1 MPTLKVPISGLLL
14 VSHLTAYSLGATLE
28 AGGERVFVGHDPD
41 SLELEPRV
49 ETRAALG
56 RVLECVRR
64 TAMDCRRVVEADLAP
79 GRPAIWAR
87 FTDTERAPAAL
98 QLRERLLDEAET
110 SGAALSARLL
120 AGLGAPAAWLAKAKP
135 SQGASQLD
143 GVAGNS
149 TSDFVRGVLRRTLSA
164 ALDATSDELHALWCE
179 SEPPIPDDNDEDKTG
194 WSPPG
199 VRIHPLHQWL
209 AAVGL
214 TQLTVGLSASGRSRT
229 PCCWRNGPQRG
240 VRLPIPD
247 APISM
252 PMLRAL
258 LMLPEL
264 AGPEVTARDAA
275 RLRAIGVAEV
285 LNFRVIDQAA
295 NPNMVAFRFGRGD
308 RLELR

>member
-1 MPTLKVPISGLLL
+1 MPTLNVRISGLML
-14 VSHLTAYSLGATLE
+14 VSHLTAYGLGATLE
-28 AGGERVFVGHDPD
+28 ASGEQAFVGHDPD

-49 ETRAALG
+49 ETAAAPD

-64 TAMDCRRVVEADLAP
+64 TAMDCQRVVEADLAP

-87 FTDTERAPAAL
+87 FTDSERAQNAL
-98 QLRERLLDEAET
+98 QLREALLDEVET
-110 SGAALSARLL
+110 SGQTISVRLL

-149 TSDFVRGVLRRTLSA
+149 TSDFVRGVLRRTLPT
-164 ALDATSDELHALWCE
+164 ALDATADELRALYA
-179 SEPPIPDDNDEDKTG
+179 SEPPIPNDEAEDKTG

-199 VRIHPLHQWL
+199 VRVHPLHQWL

-214 TQLTVGLSASGRSRT
+214 TQLPVGLSASGRSHT
-229 PCCWRNGPQRG
+229 PCCWRNGQRRG

-247 APISM
+247 APVSM
-252 PMLRAL
+252 PRLRAV

-264 AGPEVTARDAA
+264 AGPEVTARDGA
-275 RLRAIGVAEV
+275 RLRALGVAEV
-285 LNFRVIDQAA
+285 LNFQVIDQAD
-295 NPNMVAFRFGRGD
+295 NPNMVAFRFGRAE
-308 RLELR
+308 RVELR